1 MSYTYKI
8 PFGSQVY
15 GLINKES
22 DKDYIYIKPDNSSF
36 ESTSKDDEVFTTTEF
51 QKLLDL
57 HDVKALETYFYSE
70 EVQTDFDFKLNVN
83 ILRSAV
89 SKVVSNAHV
98 KAKKKIKDEEI
109 YIGLKSYYHCIRLL
123 TMFTYLARHRTFDPS
138 RFKYELDYVYQDIV
152 MQRQNQPNSET
163 LFQDLEADYKKLLK
177 SLQHTFR
184 MYCPK

>member
-1 MSYTYKI
+1 MSYTHKI

-98 KAKKKIKDEEI
+98 KAKKKFKDEEI

-123 TMFTYLARHRTFDPS
+123 TMFTYLAKHGTFNPS
-138 RFKYELDYVYQDIV
+138 SFKYELEYIYLDIIN
-152 MQRQNQPNSET
+152 RQKDNPT
-163 LFQDLEADYKKLLK
+163 TMFLELEKDYKKMLK

-184 MYCPK
+184 MYCPKSE